1 MIVSIPS
8 DAQVFLRGLL
18 VAIAVLAGLV
28 ALIWVYSAEPWYS
41 NQLLE
46 RMRGGGSQALGRDET
61 SKISDLFPDGMSRE
75 AAVALL
81 KQNGFSCTPS
91 GSNSTEAQQLQ
102 CTRKRSHLVCNVS
115 YGVSFVVDRE
125 SVRGVNA
132 QSYQVCW

>member
-8 DAQVFLRGLL
+8 DAQDFLRGLL

-75 AAVALL
+75 AAVTLL
-81 KQNGFSCTPS
+81 NQNGFSCTPS
-91 GSNSTEAQQLQ
+91 GSTTEAQELQ

-115 YGVSFVVDRE
+115 YGVSF
-125 SVRGVNA
+125 
-132 QSYQVCW
+132 